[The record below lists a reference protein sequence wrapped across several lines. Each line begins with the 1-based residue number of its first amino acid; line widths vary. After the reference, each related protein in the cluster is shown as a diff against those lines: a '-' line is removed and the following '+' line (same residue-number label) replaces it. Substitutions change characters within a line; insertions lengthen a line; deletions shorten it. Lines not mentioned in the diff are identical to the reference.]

1 VNRVPGK
8 GRHDPRWTLVMSVA
22 ASSLSFIDGSI
33 LNVALPAIRAGTGA
47 GAAEVQWV
55 VNIYTLPL
63 AALILLGGALGDRQG
78 RRRWL
83 VIGAA
88 LFGAGSLACALSES
102 LEPLLAG
109 RALQGIGAGLLLPNS
124 LALLNGVY
132 EGEARGQAIGTWAA
146 AGAIAAAI
154 APLIGGWLVE
164 YAGWPSIF
172 FINLPLVAAAIYVAL
187 TRVEEVR
194 EPAKARLDIVGAGLA
209 TLGLGTA
216 TYGLTLWSE
225 QFQLSPVAAVS
236 MVAGAA
242 LLIAFVG
249 HEIRLGTK
257 AMVPM
262 LLFKNR
268 CFTALNVMTFLLYG
282 AFGGAMLLIP
292 YVLIEAGGYSPI
304 EAGLSLLP
312 LSILLGAL
320 SPLMGKLAVR
330 IGPKIP
336 LTIGPGV
343 VGIGLFMATRIATD
357 QSYWTHAFPAILV
370 MSIGMTLAV
379 APLTSTVLAA
389 VEKHQ
394 TGMASGLN
402 SAVARLGGLI
412 VVALLGAVLMGSGDA
427 LLDPFAKALIALA
440 IVAALGGLAS
450 MIGLSGNWT
459 RNPAALRQPLMPEPA
474 RHC

>member
-1 VNRVPGK
+1 MNRATSTK
-8 GRHDPRWTLVMSVA
+8 RHDPRWTLVMSVA

-63 AALILLGGALGDRQG
+63 AALILLGGALGDHQG

-83 VIGAA
+83 VIGTA
-88 LFGAGSLACALSES
+88 LFGAGSLACAVSGS
-102 LEPLLAG
+102 LEPLLFG

-132 EGEARGQAIGTWAA
+132 EGEARGRAIGTWAA

-164 YAGWPSIF
+164 HVGWPSIF
-172 FINLPLVAAAIYVAL
+172 YINLPLVAAAIFVAF
-187 TRVEEVR
+187 TKVDEVK
-194 EPAKARLDIVGAGLA
+194 EPEKARLDLGGALLA
-209 TLGLGTA
+209 TLGLGAA
-216 TYGLTLWSE
+216 TYGLTLWS
-225 QFQLSPVAAVS
+225 QKFTLTPASSIGLAV
-236 MVAGAA
+236 GTI
-242 LLIAFVG
+242 LLLAFVLW
-249 HEIRLGTK
+249 ERRLGSK
-257 AMVPM
+257 AMVP
-262 LLFKNR
+262 LSLFNNR
-268 CFTALNVMTFLLYG
+268 CFSALNLMTFLLYG

-312 LSILLGAL
+312 LSILLGGL

-330 IGPKIP
+330 LGPKIP
-336 LTIGPGV
+336 LTLGPIV
-343 VGIGLFMATRIATD
+343 VGAGLILATRIASD
-357 QSYWTHAFPAILV
+357 QAYWTHAFPAILV

-389 VEKHQ
+389 VDKHQ
-394 TGMASGLN
+394 TGMASGFN

-412 VVALLGAVLMGSGDA
+412 VVALLGAVLAGTGDS
-427 LLDPFAKALIALA
+427 LLGPFAKALIAMG
-440 IVAALGGLAS
+440 IVAGLGGLSAFF
-450 MIGLSGNWT
+450 GLRGRWL
-459 RNPAALRQPLMPEPA
+459 RNPEPLKRLNRLP
-474 RHC
+474 